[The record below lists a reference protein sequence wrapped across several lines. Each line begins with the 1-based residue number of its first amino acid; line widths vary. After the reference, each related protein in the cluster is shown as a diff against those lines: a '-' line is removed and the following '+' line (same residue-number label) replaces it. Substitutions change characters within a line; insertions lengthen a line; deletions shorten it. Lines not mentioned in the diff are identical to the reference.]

1 MTAENLNVE
10 AVQQMAD
17 ITQTYTTAIAVV
29 GVFMEIYKL
38 QDGQWAQA

>member
-1 MTAENLNVE
+1 MPIEQVDTVRE
-10 AVQQMAD
+10 MAD

-38 QDGQWAQA
+38 QDGQWVQA